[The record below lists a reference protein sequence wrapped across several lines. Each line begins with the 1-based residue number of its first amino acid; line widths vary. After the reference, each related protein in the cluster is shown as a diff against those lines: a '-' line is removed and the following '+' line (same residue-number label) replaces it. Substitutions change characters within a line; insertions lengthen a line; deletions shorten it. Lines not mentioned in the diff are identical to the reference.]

1 LKREALASR
10 YPVHVVMK
18 LRDERPSL
26 RKKKPY
32 KVLRRAFMAGCD
44 KNGFRLNHY
53 SVQSNHLHLIV
64 EATDRKALS
73 RGLQGLSIRIAKAL
87 NKLWGTKGRIFADR
101 YYDHILRTPREVRN
115 ALKYVLKNSE
125 HHGVQRGC
133 ADAPDIF
140 SSGMFF
146 DGWRGH
152 PLETLGA
159 DEPPP
164 LARARTWLQCV
175 GWRRHGLLTL

>member
-1 LKREALASR
+1 
-10 YPVHVVMK
+10 
-18 LRDERPSL
+18 
-26 RKKKPY
+26 
-32 KVLRRAFMAGCD
+32 MAGCD
-44 KNGFRLNHY
+44 RNGFRLNHY

-87 NKLWGTKGRIFADR
+87 NKLWGKNGRILADR

-115 ALKYVLKNSE
+115 ALHYVLRNSE
-125 HHGVQRGC
+125 HHGVQNVRC
-133 ADAPDIF
+133 ADDGPDIF

-175 GWRRHGLLTL
+175 GWRRHGLLTLES